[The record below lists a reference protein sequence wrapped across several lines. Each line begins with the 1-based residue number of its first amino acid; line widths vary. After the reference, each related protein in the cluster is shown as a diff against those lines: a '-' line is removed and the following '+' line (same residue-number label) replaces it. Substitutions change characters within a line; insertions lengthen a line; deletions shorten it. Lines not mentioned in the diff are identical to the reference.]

1 MLALY
6 HLCQKLGKT
15 DLSPDVKKNDSTAT
29 EFMQEVTISYLCEAF
44 MAWAGLESLHSTPVN
59 ITVSTLHASLDN
71 KVKFMIDTIG
81 AFVDEY
87 ILPQFDVEKVL
98 SLEED

>member
-1 MLALY
+1 
-6 HLCQKLGKT
+6 
-15 DLSPDVKKNDSTAT
+15 
-29 EFMQEVTISYLCEAF
+29 MQEVTISYLCEAF

-59 ITVSTLHASLDN
+59 IRVPTLHASLDN
-71 KVKFMIDTIG
+71 KVKFMTDTIG

-98 SLEED
+98 RLQED